1 MKNPLYIVLLVVGC
15 VVIHKASAQE
25 NKSAK
30 RQYAFIMVINKEIT
44 KLYYSP
50 VFSFQVDKRGKPVCD
65 LPEKEKIYRKKIADE
80 NYDVMTSDYFDTREE
95 ADQARTIFIESEK
108 KAGRTVIEAN
118 PAVGDCI

>member
-1 MKNPLYIVLLVVGC
+1 MKNTLYIVLLLVGC
-15 VVIHKASAQE
+15 MVIYKTSAQE

-30 RQYAFIMVINKEIT
+30 QQYAFIMVINKEST

-50 VFSFQVDKRGKPVCD
+50 VFSFQVDKHKKPVCD
-65 LPEKEKIYRKKIADE
+65 LSEKEKTYRKKIADE

-95 ADQARTIFIESEK
+95 ADQTRTIFIESEK
-108 KAGRTVIEAN
+108 KAGRTVIESN